1 LPRATPNKLFTE
13 IRARIK
19 DAADPK
25 RAAFDQTYFKE
36 KIKSHGLSVPA
47 AGAIAKEV
55 FRREKDALDGD
66 EWLALG
72 ERLLASGWM
81 DEGNVGFGLVRM
93 SKPEPTA
100 ELFDTYERWLRSYV
114 GNWAHCDELSTHLI
128 GDVLFAQP
136 KLVRRLYPWTK
147 DENRWVRRSSAVSL
161 VRPARRGLYV
171 NEALRV
177 AGALVDDKD
186 DMVQK
191 GYGWMLREAAKTH
204 MPEVTAFLEKHAR
217 RMGRTAFRYAI
228 EKHSPAERKRLMG
241 L

>member
-1 LPRATPNKLFTE
+1 MATTVKSLFRE

-36 KIKSHGLSVPA
+36 PIKSHGLSLPA
-47 AGAIAKEV
+47 AGAIAKEIY
-55 FRREKDALDGD
+55 RREKTSLDGD

-72 ERLLASGWM
+72 ERLLATGWM
-81 DEGNVGFGLVRM
+81 DEGNVGFGVVRM
-93 SKPEPTA
+93 SKPVPSA
-100 ELFDTYERWLRSYV
+100 ELFDTYERWLRAYV

-136 KLVRRLYPWTK
+136 KLVRRLFPWTK
-147 DENRWVRRSSAVSL
+147 DANRWVRRSSAVSL
-161 VRPARRGLYV
+161 VRPARRGLFL
-171 NEALRV
+171 NEALRI

-191 GYGWMLREAAKTH
+191 GYGWMMREAAKTH
-204 MPEVTAFLEKHAR
+204 IPDVTAFLEKHAR

-228 EKHSPAERKRLMG
+228 EKHSAAERKRLMA